1 MFVDTYQKRIRYG
14 ETDQMGYLYY
24 GNYPQLYEIGR
35 VEALRSLGIRYKD
48 CEEVYKVMLPVLE
61 LNARYLRPALYDDLV
76 TIETRILEMP
86 TKMIVF
92 NHRIFNEAGDLLNK
106 GEVKLF
112 FVDMVENKRVSC
124 PSFISDKIKLH
135 FWKNTLEN

>member
-35 VEALRSLGIRYKD
+35 VEALRRLGIRYKD
-48 CEEVYKVMLPVLE
+48 CEEVHKIMLPVIE

-76 TIETRILEMP
+76 TIETRIQEMP
-86 TKMIVF
+86 DKMIVF
-92 NHRIFNEAGDLLNK
+92 NHRIFNEGGKLLNK
-106 GEVKLF
+106 GVVKLF
-112 FVDMVENKRVSC
+112 FVDIETNKRVSC
-124 PSFISDKIKLH
+124 PDFISEKIKMH
-135 FWKNTLEN
+135 F